1 MNETDDVPPEHRR
14 AFSELDREAPAPPA
28 LEERIVSALRSRGML
43 RVAGP
48 RFRAPVRFA
57 AAAAG
62 LILLAAGFLAG
73 RSFDL
78 RRGAPTPGPRF
89 ALFLLRGEERVPRR
103 PEEEAGRVAEYRAW
117 ARGLA
122 KSGRFVSGEKLEDRV
137 ERLGPARG
145 AAAEGAAEEEIRG
158 FFVISASDFQDALSV
173 ARGCPHLRH
182 GGRILVRPIASV

>member
-1 MNETDDVPPEHRR
+1 MSETDDDVPPEHRR
-14 AFSELDREAPAPPA
+14 AFSKLDREASAPPA
-28 LEERIVSALRSRGML
+28 LEERIVSALRARGVL
-43 RVAGP
+43 RAAGP
-48 RFRAPVRFA
+48 RSRAPVRLA
-57 AAAAG
+57 ATAAG
-62 LILLAAGFLAG
+62 LALLAAGFLAG

-78 RRGAPTPGPRF
+78 RPAPAPGPRF
-89 ALFLLRGEERVPRR
+89 ALFLLRGEERVPQRL
-103 PEEEAGRVAEYRAW
+103 EEEAGRVAEYRAW

-137 ERLGPARG
+137 EQLGPAPG
-145 AAAEGAAEEEIRG
+145 AAGEGAAEEEIRG